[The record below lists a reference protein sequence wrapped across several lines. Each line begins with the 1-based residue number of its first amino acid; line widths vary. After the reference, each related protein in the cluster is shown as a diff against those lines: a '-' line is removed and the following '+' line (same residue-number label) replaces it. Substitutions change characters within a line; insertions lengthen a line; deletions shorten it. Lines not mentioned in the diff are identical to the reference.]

1 MFERISPYEWT
12 NPYPCID
19 EPEELENQ
27 FSLNNSMWF
36 TIGSL
41 MQQGSEIAPIAV
53 STRMVAGIWWFFT
66 LIMVSSY
73 TANLAAFLTIESNSS
88 PFEDVTGLAN
98 QNVIKYGAKDLGA
111 TLTFFRDSSNPVY
124 QKMYRFMME
133 HKSEVTVKENKDG
146 VEKVKKGGYAF
157 LMESSSIDY
166 ITQRNCDLT
175 RIGNLLDNKGY
186 GIAMKKNSPYRNMLT
201 TAVLKLQESGRITE
215 LQDKWWKQERG
226 GGACVSKGPSGNP
239 SSLNLENVGGV
250 FLVLVVGVLIAC
262 VITLLEMVLHVFHIS
277 VREKVSFREEFMKEI
292 RFVARCHGS
301 TKPVRRYGHNSDDT
315 KEEDVNFIPM
325 SPYTPSYDYK
335 EPLS

>member
-1 MFERISPYEWT
+1 MPTKEAPKLFSFMSPFSTTVWAYMLSVYMGVSFLLYLMGRISPYEWT

-111 TLTFFRDSSNPVY
+111 TLTFFR
-124 QKMYRFMME
+124 
-133 HKSEVTVKENKDG
+133 
-146 VEKVKKGGYAF
+146 
-157 LMESSSIDY
+157 
-166 ITQRNCDLT
+166 
-175 RIGNLLDNKGY
+175 
-186 GIAMKKNSPYRNMLT
+186 
-201 TAVLKLQESGRITE
+201 
-215 LQDKWWKQERG
+215 
-226 GGACVSKGPSGNP
+226 
-239 SSLNLENVGGV
+239 
-250 FLVLVVGVLIAC
+250 
-262 VITLLEMVLHVFHIS
+262 
-277 VREKVSFREEFMKEI
+277 
-292 RFVARCHGS
+292 
-301 TKPVRRYGHNSDDT
+301 
-315 KEEDVNFIPM
+315 
-325 SPYTPSYDYK
+325 
-335 EPLS
+335 